1 MGTFSDGESG
11 SSVRTKINA
20 AIEKTEG
27 TSAISTVDINGGA
40 IDGVTLGTNSAVTD
54 LRVDN
59 IKVDSN
65 EISATNT
72 NGNVQVTPNGTGV
85 VEVKGAGGNDGTL
98 QLNCSVNSHGV
109 KIKSPPHS
117 AGASYTLTLPNNDG
131 DASQFLQTD
140 GSGTLSWAA
149 AGGTGVTVHT
159 NQAAMLTDAA
169 SASEG
174 SLHYDTDA
182 NKLYVKQSSGFFL
195 LATITNTTPTIT
207 SFSENTGGAGANNL
221 TTGGTF
227 GLTAGSNTVI
237 TINATDPDLETL
249 VYSATVTS
257 GTASNVISSPSL
269 PISNQSGNTFT
280 LVPVTSGSGGS
291 ITVRFDVS
299 DGNNIANVTQ
309 SFEITFTVTD
319 SNFTRL
325 LMATDDAVGGNQSIT
340 DSSSTAHTIT
350 VNNDSHAGSF
360 SPHRHGGYSVFFDG
374 NGDYLS
380 VADHSDFDLT
390 SDFTIKFWA
399 RHTYYYAQNLGYI
412 YGYFGN
418 FYSAGGLALSV
429 RGANSDGVVFSWMN
443 SSGTLTN
450 TNLSFYPSLN
460 QWYFYEL
467 TRSSNTLTIKA
478 DGTTI
483 HTVDVSTLGNP
494 SRPLVIGNIP
504 SGASGIDTFGNLF
517 GYITD
522 FQYVTGGTA
531 TEASV
536 PTARLTS
543 DSNTALLTCHL
554 PYLSDGSSTGHSIT
568 IGGDPSTEPLSPY
581 DNDEYVES
589 INGGSISFDGSADS
603 LQLTASADLQAL
615 GRTGTAATIEAWV
628 YLNSAPSSNGT
639 AVYSLGTAGSTGGNN
654 ILSFEI
660 QNNRTLRG
668 MVNGGYSN
676 TTGCPISTGTVPLK
690 IWTHIALVL
699 NSGTWTIY
707 LNGSADGTAT
717 GSYPSGA
724 NHSTAFVGRVFYDN
738 GRDADMVVSD
748 LRITSDAQYTT
759 TFTPPTAPLSTVSN
773 TKLHIKGTDA
783 HVLDKSQVSNLKL
796 VGGAAASTTQAK
808 FGSTA
813 SVYFD
818 GSDDIVQTPQS
829 SMFNLGTGAF
839 TAECFFRVNDD
850 DQNSLIYF
858 LSGNTNVL
866 GTFYFHTNNS
876 IAVYDSGYITGNTG
890 SGSNH
895 NILSINTWHYLAVT
909 RDTTTMRVYID
920 GTQVFSGSNTTNYST
935 DNIRLGGHQYGN
947 YLNGYLQD
955 VRISIGKARYTGS
968 THTVP
973 TSSLKG

>member
-98 QLNCSVNSHGV
+98 QLNCSANSHGV

-117 AGASYTLTLPNNDG
+117 AGASYTLVLPNNDG

-257 GTASNVISSPSL
+257 GTASDVISSPSL
-269 PISNQSGNTFT
+269 PISNQSSNTFT
-280 LVPVTSGSGGS
+280 LVPATSGGGGN

-309 SFEITFTVTD
+309 SFEITFAITD

-325 LMATDDAVGGNQSIT
+325 LMSTDNAVGGNQSIT

-360 SPHRHGGYSVFFDG
+360 SPYRQGGYSVYFDG
-374 NGDYLS
+374 SDGLS
-380 VADHSDFDLT
+380 IPAHSSHQIGT
-390 SDFTIKFWA
+390 SDFTVEFYVYLNDVSSDVTFVG
-399 RHTYYYAQNLGYI
+399 RGDSGQTVDLFVQYRPSLSNDLRVNTDTSYSPHT
-412 YGYFGN
+412 
-418 FYSAGGLALSV
+418 
-429 RGANSDGVVFSWMN
+429 FSWTPLVSTWYHVSITRSGSDLKAYVDGSQIGSTATDSNSISLSRSVGIGYNINNAGQFLNGYMADVRLVN
-443 SSGTLTN
+443 GTAITPSSGG
-450 TNLSFYPSLN
+450 P
-460 QWYFYEL
+460 
-467 TRSSNTLTIKA
+467 
-478 DGTTI
+478 
-483 HTVDVSTLGNP
+483 
-494 SRPLVIGNIP
+494 
-504 SGASGIDTFGNLF
+504 
-517 GYITD
+517 
-522 FQYVTGGTA
+522 
-531 TEASV
+531 TE
-536 PTARLTS
+536 RLTAV
-543 DSNTALLTCHL
+543 SNTAFLTCHL
-554 PYLSDGSSTGHSIT
+554 PYVKDGSTNNHTIT
-568 IGGDPSTEPLSPY
+568 LVGDPSTEPLSPY
-581 DNDEYVES
+581 DYTEYAKAT
-589 INGGSISFDGSADS
+589 NGGSVSFDGVSDS
-603 LQLTASADLQAL
+603 LQFTASADLQAL

-628 YLNSAPSSNGT
+628 YLNSTPSTYGT

-654 ILSFEI
+654 VLSFEI

-668 MVNGGYSN
+668 AVNGGYSSL
-676 TTGCPISTGTVPLK
+676 TGMAVSTGTVPLK

-699 NSGTWTIY
+699 NSGTWTMYI
-707 LNGSADGTAT
+707 NGTADGTVS
-717 GSYPSGA
+717 GYYPSGA
-724 NHSTAFVGRVFYDN
+724 NHSTAYVGRAFYGSD
-738 GRDADMVVSD
+738 RDADMVVSD
-748 LRITSDAQYTT
+748 LRVTSDAQYTSS
-759 TFTPPTAPLSTVSN
+759 FTPPTAPLSTVSN
-773 TKLHIKGTDA
+773 TKLHLKGTDA
-783 HVLDKSQVSNLKL
+783 HVLDKAQVSNLKL

-813 SVYFD
+813 SVAFD

-829 SMFNLGTGAF
+829 SIYNLGTKAF

-968 THTVP
+968 SHTVP

>member
-117 AGASYTLTLPNNDG
+117 AGASYTLVLPNNDG

-182 NKLYVKQSSGFFL
+182 NKLYVKQTSGFFL

-221 TTGGTF
+221 TSGGTF

-257 GTASNVISSPSL
+257 GTASDVISSPSL

-280 LVPVTSGSGGS
+280 LVPATSGGGS

-299 DGNNIANVTQ
+299 DGNNIANVTH
-309 SFEITFTVTD
+309 SFSIQFSVTD

-325 LMATDDAVGGNQSIT
+325 LMATDNAVGGNQSIT
-340 DSSSTAHTIT
+340 DSSSSSHTIT
-350 VNNDSHAGSF
+350 VSNDAHAGSF
-360 SPHRHGGYSVFFDG
+360 SPHREGGYVSHYNTGTAYVASSS
-374 NGDYLS
+374 DYDIGS
-380 VADHSDFDLT
+380 A
-390 SDFTIKFWA
+390 FTIEFWVKADTAAQSSALLVGRENHYWFSSGYSAVGSSTGKF
-399 RHTYYYAQNLGYI
+399 GFG
-412 YGYFGN
+412 GYFGSSWVGVAA
-418 FYSAGGLALSV
+418 SANYVAG
-429 RGANSDGVVFSWMN
+429 
-443 SSGTLTN
+443 
-450 TNLSFYPSLN
+450 
-460 QWYFYEL
+460 QWYFLRATYNGSQIEFF
-467 TRSSNTLTIKA
+467 I
-478 DGTTI
+478 DG
-483 HTVDVSTLGNP
+483 VSQGTASASNP
-494 SRPLVIGNIP
+494 STQASKPFSIGGFYSGSTHFVGKIDDLHVSSVVR
-504 SGASGIDTFGNLF
+504 SGA
-517 GYITD
+517 
-522 FQYVTGGTA
+522 
-531 TEASV
+531 V
-536 PTARLTS
+536 PTARGVTA
-543 DSNTALLTCHL
+543 DSNTLLIFQTS
-554 PYLSDGSSTGHSIT
+554 PYLKALKGSSATAQDITYTGTVISQPDSIF
-568 IGGDPSTEPLSPY
+568 
-581 DNDEYVES
+581 DNLLEYSEAAH
-589 INGGSISFDGSADS
+589 GGSISFDGADDTLTIVGSGSAIS
-603 LQLTASADLQAL
+603 TARSGSGFTIEGWYYPDATSASFDMIYGQSATNGYATAGALYFNGGDATLYYSISSGSSTITSSKPWVKSTWNHFAVTSTGSTLKLYINGVEGGSATDASFSGTADLQVSHTSYDL
-615 GRTGTAATIEAWV
+615 HGFVSDFRIS
-628 YLNSAPSSNGT
+628 NSV
-639 AVYSLGTAGSTGGNN
+639 VYS
-654 ILSFEI
+654 
-660 QNNRTLRG
+660 
-668 MVNGGYSN
+668 
-676 TTGCPISTGTVPLK
+676 
-690 IWTHIALVL
+690 
-699 NSGTWTIY
+699 
-707 LNGSADGTAT
+707 SA
-717 GSYPSGA
+717 
-724 NHSTAFVGRVFYDN
+724 
-738 GRDADMVVSD
+738 
-748 LRITSDAQYTT
+748 
-759 TFTPPTAPLSTVSN
+759 FTPPTAPLSSTGSIV
-773 TKLHIKGTDA
+773 HIKGTDA
-783 HVLDKSQVSNLKL
+783 HVLDKAQVSNLKL
-796 VGGAAASTTQAK
+796 VGGAAATTTQAK

-813 SVYFD
+813 SVAFD

-829 SMFNLGTGAF
+829 SIYNLGTGAF